1 MHKDGKV
8 AVEGKGNDEDLHR
21 EFFEYVQRIKGI
33 DEQSYYKLSKQEK
46 FDLNNEDYN
55 VNVIKPRLLA
65 RRSSS
70 RMWWLSLFSRDS
82 TRTSSTET
90 VDSTGKRRQDKKSV

>member
-1 MHKDGKV
+1 MGRKV
-8 AVEGKGNDEDLHR
+8 AVEGNGIDEDLHR
-21 EFFEYVQRIKGI
+21 EFFEYVQRVKGI
-33 DEQSYYKLSKQEK
+33 DEQLYYKLSKQEM
-46 FDLNNEDYN
+46 FDLNKNYN
-55 VNVIKPRLLA
+55 VDVIKPRLLA
-65 RRSSS
+65 RRSSC